1 MGTYSY
7 LKDKEFLKS
16 LDTDS
21 NKFFWVRIEVLDS
34 NEIPIKNIEGRV
46 QPGSSINLN
55 GNSSVRRTCSISIIA
70 EETEND
76 LTDIENLLAANKKI
90 KIFEG
95 IKNNISTHYDNIIW
109 FPLGVFVIV
118 QPNISHSSTGCVI
131 QLSCKDKMCLLN
143 GECAGGLPTSITFH
157 EYEQVI
163 GLRQCT
169 IDPRYDST
177 LELNNYT
184 IYQYKN
190 NYYSWTKEYGWKNEN
205 NASSV
210 GEMIEVPQRFYDI
223 IQTLVCNYGGE
234 DLSRIFINDVPLE
247 IKQIVRYIGNNTLYY
262 NTDTGMYTTDN
273 SYVLNPGEW
282 KTFNFNED
290 VGYVY
295 TDFVYPSSL
304 VSSIGDNVCTIL
316 DKIKNTLGNYEYFYD
331 VEGNFIFQE
340 KKNYLNT
347 SYDPGNEYRL
357 DNNRKVDIASNGLS
371 IIDNT
376 NYEVDF
382 YSSSKS
388 VYTFNEGS
396 GLIISYSNSP
406 NYTNLKND
414 FHIWGE
420 NDDGYAI
427 HYHLVIKNKPQ
438 IMNTYKVVYLMEN
451 GEYTGGLRLAN
462 DDESSINY
470 TPSDWR
476 AELYL
481 QGLTKKK
488 QQIRPDIY
496 EQELLDLFDMIYDF
510 RKKEFKDDFV
520 TKPNNLVYFFDY
532 LEPIS
537 TFYDCSVDVLGTKV
551 YSYQQDKINR
561 LYNTD
566 IPNNIMIDLNMD
578 ASSRQ
583 KIIDKCEKMGQP
595 YSNVNSV
602 VYSKIAIGTS
612 GYTAQETARELLYQY
627 TNYNEN
633 ISIQSI
639 PIYYLDVNTRITVQD
654 RKSGIYGDYIINSIS
669 LPLDAGGTMTISASR
684 ALERI

>member
-95 IKNNISTHYDNIIW
+95 IKNNISTQYDNIIW

-184 IYQYKN
+184 IYQYNN
-190 NYYSWTKEYGWKNEN
+190 NYYSWTKEYGWKDEK

-273 SYVLNPGEW
+273 SYVLNQGEW

-304 VSSIGDNVCTIL
+304 VSSI
-316 DKIKNTLGNYEYFYD
+316 E
-331 VEGNFIFQE
+331 
-340 KKNYLNT
+340 
-347 SYDPGNEYRL
+347 
-357 DNNRKVDIASNGLS
+357 
-371 IIDNT
+371 
-376 NYEVDF
+376 
-382 YSSSKS
+382 
-388 VYTFNEGS
+388 
-396 GLIISYSNSP
+396 
-406 NYTNLKND
+406 
-414 FHIWGE
+414 
-420 NDDGYAI
+420 
-427 HYHLVIKNKPQ
+427 
-438 IMNTYKVVYLMEN
+438 IMYV
-451 GEYTGGLRLAN
+451 
-462 DDESSINY
+462 
-470 TPSDWR
+470 
-476 AELYL
+476 
-481 QGLTKKK
+481 
-488 QQIRPDIY
+488 
-496 EQELLDLFDMIYDF
+496 
-510 RKKEFKDDFV
+510 
-520 TKPNNLVYFFDY
+520 
-532 LEPIS
+532 
-537 TFYDCSVDVLGTKV
+537 
-551 YSYQQDKINR
+551 
-561 LYNTD
+561 
-566 IPNNIMIDLNMD
+566 
-578 ASSRQ
+578 
-583 KIIDKCEKMGQP
+583 
-595 YSNVNSV
+595 
-602 VYSKIAIGTS
+602 
-612 GYTAQETARELLYQY
+612 QY
-627 TNYNEN
+627 
-633 ISIQSI
+633 
-639 PIYYLDVNTRITVQD
+639 
-654 RKSGIYGDYIINSIS
+654 
-669 LPLDAGGTMTISASR
+669 
-684 ALERI
+684 